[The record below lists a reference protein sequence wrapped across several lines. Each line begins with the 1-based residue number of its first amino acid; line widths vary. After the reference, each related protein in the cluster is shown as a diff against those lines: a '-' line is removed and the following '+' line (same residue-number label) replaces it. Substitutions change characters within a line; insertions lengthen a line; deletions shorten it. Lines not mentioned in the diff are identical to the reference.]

1 MIKHIR
7 QKIEEKKEWIRERKR
22 TIVLILVMA
31 FIYLVIL
38 YYAILVSDGMFRGK
52 GLRYLLPLSEVLK
65 IPSKE
70 VLQFYLLL
78 VSGTVLLIWLRWQG
92 SYGVS
97 VQTIAGKI
105 KIPRASGSNE
115 HGSARF
121 LTETERE
128 RLFVT
133 QTIGSEID
141 WLKKAGREDNTAL
154 EEKVAIIKDWYARR
168 KEAIKRNRGKEKEE
182 LRKEFE
188 VLNKE
193 KNNLI
198 AKWEAEDADREKR
211 YERYKSN
218 DNFSLFP
225 SSKSGTII
233 NWEKKGSL
241 ERVQVMNEDRHM
253 LANGP
258 TRSGKNRHLIFQTIM
273 MDLLAGINVLVV
285 DVKTEN
291 YIYTSKAAKRLGYQ
305 TIPLDFREPTK
316 SMKYNFLQP
325 IINALDEDNVPEAI
339 NLCWDLVSQL
349 VGEPKGE
356 RIWADGEA
364 SVIAGSIMAVA
375 YDNQVG
381 ERRKFQN
388 LTNVYHFLS
397 EMPEVIDDKGT
408 TKLKKYA
415 DNLPEDHPSKALF
428 GISKVAPRRTAGSF
442 YTAALTTLKLFTNP
456 LIYEMTRETTID
468 IDDLFE
474 KKTAIYLILPDEKK
488 TYHPIATLFV
498 AMFYQAGI
506 KAAVEH
512 GGRLP
517 IKWHMIL
524 DEFGNFAK
532 VSEILSML
540 TAGGG
545 RGFLFLLILQSFMQL
560 EEKYGKEIATIIKD
574 NCDLW
579 IYLNSND
586 DATKK
591 EFSQRLGT
599 YTIYS
604 YSKSRSFD
612 RYSNLSGNTQS
623 ANLTGRELL
632 KPEELTMVDRPYFIV
647 SPGRGKS
654 FVSYSPDI
662 SQWAFN
668 DIYGLGDKDYNE
680 KVTLVRNWS
689 RKEEIPSA
697 MLLWGIWKTVEKA
710 TKETTGNK
718 YKDNWVSGQEF
729 PM

>member
-1 MIKHIR
+1 MLM
-7 QKIEEKKEWIRERKR
+7 W
-22 TIVLILVMA
+22 
-31 FIYLVIL
+31 
-38 YYAILVSDGMFRGK
+38 FR
-52 GLRYLLPLSEVLK
+52 R
-65 IPSKE
+65 
-70 VLQFYLLL
+70 
-78 VSGTVLLIWLRWQG
+78 QG

-97 VQTIAGKI
+97 MQTIAGKI
-105 KIPRASGSNE
+105 KIPKASGSNE

-121 LTETERE
+121 LTEAERE
-128 RLFVT
+128 KLFVT
-133 QTIGSEID
+133 QTLGKEID
-141 WLKKAGREDNTAL
+141 WLRKAGREDNTAL
-154 EEKVAIIKDWYARR
+154 EEKAAIIKDWTARR

-182 LRKEFE
+182 LRKEFSL
-188 VLNKE
+188 LNEE
-193 KNNLI
+193 KNALI
-198 AKWEAEDADREKR
+198 AKWEAEDTEREKR
-211 YERYKSN
+211 YEKYKMQGS
-218 DNFSLFP
+218 FSLFAP
-225 SSKSGTII
+225 SKSGTIL
-233 NWEKKGSL
+233 NWKKK
-241 ERVQVMNEDRHM
+241 EHIECVQVMNEDRHM
-253 LANGP
+253 LVNGP
-258 TRSGKNRHLIFQTIM
+258 TRSGKNRFLIFQTIM
-273 MDLLAGINVLVV
+273 MDLLAGINILVV

-291 YIYTSKAAKRLGYQ
+291 YIYTSKAARRLGYQ
-305 TIPLDFREPTK
+305 TIPIDFREPTK

-325 IINALDEDNVPEAI
+325 VINALDEDNVPEAI
-339 NLCWDLVSQL
+339 NLCWDLVAQL

-356 RIWADGEA
+356 RIWTDGEA
-364 SVIAGSIMAVA
+364 SVIAGSIMAVV

-381 ERRKFQN
+381 ENRKFQN

-415 DNLPEDHPSKALF
+415 NSLPEDHPSKALF

-442 YTAALTTLKLFTNP
+442 YTAALTTLRLFTNP

-474 KKTAIYLILPDEKK
+474 KKTIIYLILPDEKK
-488 TYHPIATLFV
+488 TYHPVATLFV

-506 KAAVEH
+506 KVASEH

-517 IKWHMIL
+517 VKWHMIL

-532 VSEILSML
+532 VGEILSML
-540 TAGGG
+540 TAGAG

-560 EEKYGKEIATIIKD
+560 EEKYGKEIGAIIKD
-574 NCDLW
+574 NCDIW
-579 IYLNSND
+579 VYLNSND

-632 KPEELTMVDRPYFIV
+632 KPEELALIDRPYFIV
-647 SPGRGKS
+647 SPGRGRS

-689 RKEEIPSA
+689 RKEEIPSVI
-697 MLLWGIWKTVEKA
+697 LLWDIWKTVKKA
-710 TKETTGNK
+710 TTQEVTGNK
-718 YKDNWVSGQEF
+718 YKDNWVSGQEL